1 MSESED
7 TPKNGGGT
15 AATKLAIDLGPLLI
29 FFAANA
35 WYGIFPATAAFM
47 VAIIAALAASRLL
60 LGKISPMPLITAVLV
75 MVFGG
80 LTLFLQDETFIKV
93 KPTILYVLFA
103 ALLFGGMAVNRLF
116 LQMVMGDAIDLT
128 REGWRIMTV
137 RWAIFFLVLAGLNEA
152 VWRTMTTDFWVSF
165 KVFGL
170 LPLTFVFAALQIG
183 LLQKHSKSAD

>member
-1 MSESED
+1 MSDGED
-7 TPKNGGGT
+7 TPKSGGGT

-47 VAIIAALAASRLL
+47 VAIVAALAASRLL

-80 LTLFLQDETFIKV
+80 LTLFLQDETFIKI

-137 RWAIFFLVLAGLNEA
+137 RWAIFFLVLAVLNEA

>member
-1 MSESED
+1 MSDGED
-7 TPKNGGGT
+7 TPKSGGGT

-47 VAIIAALAASRLL
+47 VAIIAALAASRFL

-80 LTLFLQDETFIKV
+80 LTLFLQDETFIKI

-128 REGWRIMTV
+128 REGWRKMTV
-137 RWAIFFLVLAGLNEA
+137 RWAIFFLVLAVLNEA

>member
-1 MSESED
+1 VSDGED
-7 TPKNGGGT
+7 TPKSGGGT

-47 VAIIAALAASRLL
+47 VAIVAALAASRLL

-80 LTLFLQDETFIKV
+80 LTLFLQDETFIKI

-137 RWAIFFLVLAGLNEA
+137 RWAIFFLVLAVLNEA

>member
-1 MSESED
+1 MSDGED
-7 TPKNGGGT
+7 TPKSGGGM

-47 VAIIAALAASRLL
+47 VAIVAALAASRLL

-103 ALLFGGMAVNRLF
+103 ALLFGGMAANRLF

-128 REGWRIMTV
+128 REGWRILTV
-137 RWAIFFLVLAGLNEA
+137 RWAVFFLVLAVLNEA